1 MVSKKAPT
9 QVGHQI
15 LLSCYWSVS
24 VSPRRSAA
32 SQRLSWIFPLH
43 SKLPRLL
50 GVAHETQLR
59 CVNVVARETQS
70 APGTVFLLE
79 HSFLSAETEKQ
90 ETAQDSP
97 VSILQIH
104 PASISLN
111 NSEYACGIIIAAL

>member
-43 SKLPRLL
+43 SKLPLLL
-50 GVAHETQLR
+50 G
-59 CVNVVARETQS
+59 VARETQS